1 MVAEREDKSGTK
13 SNLIYVEAKQA
24 ALFCFLCNNNNKEL
38 TYDLIPFLARLAH
51 GLAL

>member
-24 ALFCFLCNNNNKEL
+24 ALFCFLCNNNSKEL

-51 GLAL
+51 GLEL